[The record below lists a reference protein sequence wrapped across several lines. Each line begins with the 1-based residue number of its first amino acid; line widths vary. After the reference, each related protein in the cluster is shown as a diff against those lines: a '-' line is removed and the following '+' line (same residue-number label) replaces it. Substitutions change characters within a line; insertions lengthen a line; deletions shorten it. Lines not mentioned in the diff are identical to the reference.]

1 MTGFKKIR
9 WTAFLFLGLGL
20 ILAVGAGLVES
31 EALAAQE
38 VQFAHSATSMAGKL
52 FTASAVLMLIW
63 AMEWQRIK
71 MAARLEKLE
80 EELKSVKT
88 ALAPA
93 A

>member
-1 MTGFKKIR
+1 
-9 WTAFLFLGLGL
+9 LGVGL
-20 ILAVGAGLVES
+20 VLALGAGMVES

-38 VQFAHSATSMAGKL
+38 VQFAHTATSMAGKL

-71 MAARLEKLE
+71 LSARLEKLE

-88 ALAPA
+88 SLAPA